1 MNRWLSRWIERKE
14 RGEETREE
22 KEGGREG
29 EGRVREGRKESHFNG
44 ICLFFLGDTNK
55 LYLTLHE
62 INSFL
67 SENCFVCPIKIV
79 FTYYSTCF
87 HLLETVWGSIKA
99 IKGRLSGRYSFCKKS
114 S

>member
-1 MNRWLSRWIERKE
+1 MERKE

-22 KEGGREG
+22 EGGWEGGRE

-44 ICLFFLGDTNK
+44 ICLFLGDTSK

-62 INSFL
+62 VNSLL
-67 SENCFVCPIKIV
+67 SENCYVCPIKIV

-87 HLLETVWGSIKA
+87 HLLETVWGSIKT
-99 IKGRLSGRYSFCKKS
+99 IKERLSGRCSFYKKNGYGIM
-114 S
+114 

>member
-44 ICLFFLGDTNK
+44 ICLFF
-55 LYLTLHE
+55 
-62 INSFL
+62 
-67 SENCFVCPIKIV
+67 
-79 FTYYSTCF
+79 
-87 HLLETVWGSIKA
+87 
-99 IKGRLSGRYSFCKKS
+99 R
-114 S
+114 